1 MKSSRRL
8 FETLIGNK
16 NNNGIAQQKIRWYYT
31 NRREQQTLYSKI
43 SPMGDPGTT
52 VTPELDAWL
61 EKGKK
66 VRVAE
71 LVRLLHDL
79 RKRKRFYHAL
89 EVSEWMNK
97 RGICVFSPT
106 EHAVQLDLIGKVQGI
121 HSAETYFNN
130 LRDQD
135 KTDKTYGALLNCYVG
150 HRRIEKSLSH
160 FQKMREMGFAS
171 SALTYNGIMCL
182 YANKGQYEKVPDI
195 LKEMKRNKVSP
206 DNFSY
211 RICINSYGVRSD
223 IEGMEEILKEM
234 VSHPHILMDWNTYS
248 VVANFYI
255 KGGLKDKAI
264 DAMKKCEER
273 LSNKDGL
280 GYNHLISFYARLEN
294 KDEVLRLWDLE
305 KSSCKRCINRDY
317 ITMLESLV
325 RIGDL
330 NEAEKVLKEWEAS
343 GNCFDFRVPN
353 TIVTGYCEKG
363 SVEKAEAMLLDLKKE
378 GRTPTPNSWGKVAEG
393 YQNKGEMVKAKDS
406 MKVALSLFVG
416 SEGWK
421 PNPKVLSGIL
431 SWLGDNGDIKNVE
444 DFVGSL
450 RRVVTMDRLM
460 YHALLK
466 SNIKSGKE
474 VDEIL
479 SSMKADQ
486 IDEDDETKEILG
498 LRHNETN

>member
-31 NRREQQTLYSKI
+31 NRQQTLYSKI
-43 SPMGDPGTT
+43 SPMGDPGTS

-71 LVRLLHDL
+71 LIRLLHDL
-79 RKRKRFYHAL
+79 RKRKRFSHAL

-97 RGICVFSPT
+97 RGICAFSPT

-160 FQKMREMGFAS
+160 FQKMKEIGFAS

-264 DAMKKCEER
+264 DAMRKCEER

-363 SVEKAEAMLLDLKKE
+363 SVEKAEAMLLDLKKG
-378 GRTPTPNSWGKVAEG
+378 GRTPTPNSWGNVAEG
-393 YQNKGEMVKAKDS
+393 YLNKGEMVKAKDS

-416 SEGWK
+416 SKGWK
-421 PNPKVLSGIL
+421 PNPKVLSVIL
-431 SWLGDNGDIKNVE
+431 SWLGDNGDIKDVE

-479 SSMKADQ
+479 SSMKADK